1 MNRIASIAIST
12 TVTVFA
18 LSGLVASGA
27 RAGVNDVRPST
38 EMDCHLSQQEVA
50 HWGETGTHLEQ
61 ACVQDAY
68 TVLDHP
74 SRACLLSEADV
85 ANWGETSAHLP
96 QACSYGRK

>member
-12 TVTVFA
+12 TVTAFA

-27 RAGVNDVRPST
+27 QAGADAARST
-38 EMDCHLSQQEVA
+38 GGRCHLSLQEVA
-50 HWGETGTHLEQ
+50 DWGETSTHPLQ
-61 ACVQDAY
+61 ACDKDAY

-74 SRACLLSEADV
+74 SRACRLSEEDV

-96 QACSYGRK
+96 QACSYGKK

>member
-12 TVTVFA
+12 TVAVFA

-27 RAGVNDVRPST
+27 RAGVDDVRPSET
-38 EMDCHLSQQEVA
+38 DCHISQQEVA
-50 HWGETGTHLEQ
+50 DWGETGTHLEQ
-61 ACVQDAY
+61 ACDQDAY

-74 SRACLLSEADV
+74 SRACRLSEADV

>member
-27 RAGVNDVRPST
+27 RAGVNDVRPSGA
-38 EMDCHLSQQEVA
+38 DCHISQQEA
-50 HWGETGTHLEQ
+50 ADWGETSTHLEQ
-61 ACVQDAY
+61 ACDKDAY

-74 SRACLLSEADV
+74 SRACHLSEADV

-96 QACSYGRK
+96 QACSYGKK

>member
-12 TVTVFA
+12 TVTAFA

-27 RAGVNDVRPST
+27 PAGADVARST
-38 EMDCHLSQQEVA
+38 GGRCHISQQEVA
-50 HWGETGTHLEQ
+50 DWGETSTHVEQ
-61 ACVQDAY
+61 ACDKDAY

-74 SRACLLSEADV
+74 SRACRLSEADV

-96 QACSYGRK
+96 QACTYGKE

>member
-12 TVTVFA
+12 TVTAFA

-27 RAGVNDVRPST
+27 QAGVQTTLVRP
-38 EMDCHLSQQEVA
+38 ERRCHLSQQEVA
-50 HWGETGTHLEQ
+50 DWGETSTHLEQ
-61 ACVQDAY
+61 ACDKDAY

-74 SRACLLSEADV
+74 SRACRLSEADV

-96 QACSYGRK
+96 QACSYGKK

>member
-12 TVTVFA
+12 TVTAFA

-27 RAGVNDVRPST
+27 RAGVNDVRPSGS
-38 EMDCHLSQQEVA
+38 DCHLSQQEVTN
-50 HWGETGTHLEQ
+50 WGETSTHLEQ
-61 ACVQDAY
+61 ACDKDAY

-74 SRACLLSEADV
+74 SRPCHLSKADV

-96 QACSYGRK
+96 QACSYGKK